1 MYCRLDDICKNW
13 SGITYNRLIII
24 VIKNQ
29 CPFCGKSLRVVP
41 INSEEYCPHCGC
53 KIEQEHKK
61 IQVWRSNGYENQ
73 GKGYGKA
80 LIDFLAS
87 KYADEYSV
95 LQVGTGDSPLTI
107 PFYEKCGFVRSHKIP
122 NFFTDNYDHLI
133 YEGGVQLIDMVY
145 LQRCL

>member
-1 MYCRLDDICKNW
+1 MNSFKLFRTICRSTCIFRNSYFNFMYCRLDDICKNR

-61 IQVWRSNGYENQ
+61 IQVCRIQKYNMKCEIERMEIIYTFYFFAFLKKVIKKLLTFCYW
-73 GKGYGKA
+73 KG
-80 LIDFLAS
+80 S
-87 KYADEYSV
+87 KIYS
-95 LQVGTGDSPLTI
+95 D
-107 PFYEKCGFVRSHKIP
+107 
-122 NFFTDNYDHLI
+122 
-133 YEGGVQLIDMVY
+133 
-145 LQRCL
+145 